1 MAQADEEDQKEK
13 ARKDYA
19 DFLEKVKKTV
29 FIDNISPKATTSVVE
44 SGLQQFGNV
53 VNVEFMP
60 NYMIPYN
67 IPQCALVEMEDQK
80 QALKAIDAMTN
91 YPFMM
96 GGMPRP
102 VRVTAA
108 KVEMFCDRPAPPD
121 RRKIRFRWMQPTDP
135 HFHAM
140 KKFRWLARRHTAES
154 LAMIKHLLA
163 SDEELAKQQKKMLEA
178 NYEKL
183 DLTEKH
189 KRSLRRLTQLYGI
202 DVDEE

>member
-13 ARKDYA
+13 VRKDYA

-29 FIDNISPKATTSVVE
+29 FINNISPKATTLVVE
-44 SGLQQFGNV
+44 SALQQFGNV

-154 LAMIKHLLA
+154 LAMIKVTRSIVNSFHTLNLHYFSLTVFQPSFFGLVELL
-163 SDEELAKQQKKMLEA
+163 SSIITSFWV
-178 NYEKL
+178 Y
-183 DLTEKH
+183 
-189 KRSLRRLTQLYGI
+189 
-202 DVDEE
+202 